1 MVIMVQVSWLKV
13 QHTAVASAVM
23 VAEAVKGELVPL
35 HTMKA

>member
-13 QHTAVASAVM
+13 EHTAVALTVM
-23 VAEAVKGELVPL
+23 AAEAVKDECVPL